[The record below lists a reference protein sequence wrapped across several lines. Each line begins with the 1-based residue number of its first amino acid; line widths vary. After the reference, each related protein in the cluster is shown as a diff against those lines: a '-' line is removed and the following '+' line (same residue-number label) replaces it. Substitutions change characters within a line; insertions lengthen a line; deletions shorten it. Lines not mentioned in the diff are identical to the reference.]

1 MASEASDCYAAE
13 NPLAIIV
20 AQPELVDRMELLEFL
35 DYVKSLAA
43 EMRKGDVPAATLE
56 DWKQARQQL
65 RQRLIESW
73 GGFPENACDLDPQN
87 VGEFQ
92 RDGYRVERLHFQ
104 TRPGIRMTANAYV
117 PDKPGRHPAV
127 LCVHGHWL
135 LAKSQPEIQSRCIGL
150 AKLGFFVLMVDAF
163 GAGERGIG
171 KALGEYH
178 GEMVAGTL
186 WPTGLA
192 LAGLQVYENQ
202 RAVDYLLTR
211 PEVDPNRIGITG
223 ASGGG
228 NQTMYAGAMDDRLKC
243 VVPVCSVGT
252 YQAYLGAACCM
263 CEVTPGA
270 VSHTEEGAILSLVAP
285 RGLML
290 INATRDAF
298 QFSVGEGAKSLAFAK
313 QVFAL
318 YGKEESATQAVFES
332 GHGYNQPM
340 REAMYGWMTL
350 HLKGEGTGEPIPEPA
365 HETED
370 AETLRCFPNDSRP
383 DEFITLPQFA
393 ATEGRRLVDRISIPT
408 HSEQWR
414 TQEIDRVTGLS
425 KLLGPFPERKPLNL
439 LLESEEAGV
448 TTFLFSSEPG
458 IRLAGTEIAGNARRV
473 VLLDLNDGRKAIHSE
488 LAKAFVEQKATVVS
502 VDLRATGAQAWSRDK
517 VGRAPDH
524 NTAEWS
530 LWLGRHLLAQWVW
543 DVGRVLDMLDD
554 QHGEGENIIVGVGPA
569 GLVALMAAALMTRI
583 HRAAMVG
590 TLASYVTDVPYENQ
604 RLGTL
609 APGILRDVGDIPHI
623 AATVSPRPFII
634 AQPTN
639 SVGKPFTPMETEQLF
654 KPATAAYQLENAAN
668 ALQIHS
674 ELSPKSLADKLLL

>member
-1 MASEASDCYAAE
+1 MLEASDCYSAE
-13 NPLAIIV
+13 NPPALV
-20 AQPELVDRMELLEFL
+20 VVQLDLVDLMELFEFL

-43 EMRKGDVPAATLE
+43 EMRKGDAPAATLE
-56 DWKQARQQL
+56 EWKQAREQL
-65 RQRLIESW
+65 RQRLIENW
-73 GGFPENACDLDPQN
+73 GGFPETACDLDPQK

-92 RDGYRVERLHFQ
+92 REGYRVERLHFQ

-127 LCVHGHWL
+127 LSVHGHWQ

-186 WPTGLA
+186 WPTGLP
-192 LAGLQVYENQ
+192 LAGLQVYENS
-202 RAVDYLLTR
+202 RAVDYLQAR

-270 VSHTEEGAILSLVAP
+270 LSHTEEGAILSLVAP

-313 QVFAL
+313 QVFSL
-318 YGKEESATQAVFES
+318 YGKEESAKQAVFES

-365 HETED
+365 HDTEE

-383 DEFITLPQFA
+383 DDFITLPQFA
-393 ATEGRRLVDRISIPT
+393 AAEGKRLVGQISIPT
-408 HSEQWR
+408 HAEQWR
-414 TQEIDRVTGLS
+414 TQEIDRITSLVRM
-425 KLLGPFPERKPLNL
+425 LGPFPKREPLNL
-439 LLESEEAGV
+439 IQESEEAGV
-448 TTFLFSSEPG
+448 TSFLLNSEPG
-458 IRLAGTEIAGNARRV
+458 IKLAGTEVAGTGRRV
-473 VLLDLNDGRKAIHSE
+473 ILLDFDDGRKSISSDW
-488 LAKAFVEQKATVVS
+488 AKAFIEQKATVVS
-502 VDLRATGAQAWSRDK
+502 VDLRATGTQAWSRDK
-517 VGRAPDH
+517 IGRAPDH

-530 LWLGRHLLAQWVW
+530 LWLGRPLLAQWVW
-543 DVGRVLDMLDD
+543 DVARVLHMLDEQRGD
-554 QHGEGENIIVGVGPA
+554 GENIVVGVGPA
-569 GLVALMAAALMTRI
+569 GLVALMASALITRI
-583 HRAAMVG
+583 HRVAMVG
-590 TLASYVTDVPYENQ
+590 TLASFVTDVPYENQ

-609 APGILRDVGDIPHI
+609 VPGILRDVGDIPHI
-623 AATVSPRPFII
+623 AATVSPRPLII
-634 AQPTN
+634 SQAT
-639 SVGKPFTPMETEQLF
+639 SAVGKPLTLEETEQLF
-654 KPATAAYQLENAAN
+654 KPATTAYNLENVAT
-668 ALQIHS
+668 ALQLHG
-674 ELSPKSLADKLLL
+674 ELTPAQLAERLLS